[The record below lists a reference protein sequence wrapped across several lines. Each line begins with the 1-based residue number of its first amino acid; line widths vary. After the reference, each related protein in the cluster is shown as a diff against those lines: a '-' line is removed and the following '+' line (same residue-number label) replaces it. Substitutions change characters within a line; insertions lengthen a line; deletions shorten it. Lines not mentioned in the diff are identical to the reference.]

1 MPVGLSIWEHHGQ
14 SIVAAIVLGL
24 LMWNANTTYG
34 TKLEVTA
41 MRANLDATLE
51 AQRGQ
56 LSEVQATTAALRLAV
71 QSQEVRVTVMERAV
85 AELQAEKNLRRD
97 RP

>member
-1 MPVGLSIWEHHGQ
+1 MPAVTSLWEQHGQ

-41 MRANLDATLE
+41 MRANLDATLDG
-51 AQRGQ
+51 QRGQ
-56 LSEVQATTAALRLAV
+56 LSELQAVTAALRLAV
-71 QSQEVRVTVMERAV
+71 QSQEVRVTVMERAI
-85 AELQAEKNLRRD
+85 AELQAEKNMRRG